1 MGNQYISKGITPQ
14 FLKCAGVSCW
24 LLYRLSNGQNREVV
38 QGSKRIQPVRPP
50 QPTQRWSRRLR
61 QQGHES
67 ESHSWKPCYCHRKH
81 WYWWQYW
88 ACPLSSRNSPPCY
101 YWPSKLRGL
110 PIRQQQGDI
119 AALYPKFT
127 PAQIRL
133 PKQFVLLGPTPNHLT
148 RSQRNTHTYWLQ
160 VQSQC
165 YRVRVSLCGGDEV
178 LMALLPEKNASLP
191 IGTMPP
197 AFWSRAKRS
206 LIWPLVLTM

>member
-38 QGSKRIQPVRPP
+38 QGSKRIQPVRLL
-50 QPTQRWSRRLR
+50 QSVQWRSQ

-101 YWPSKLRGL
+101 YWPSRRGDFPSANNKEIL
-110 PIRQQQGDI
+110 QPYILNSHQHKSDFPNSLFCSVQHQITWHGHNETHIHTDYKCSHSVTVFVCHCVGVTRCWWHFCRRKMHP
-119 AALYPKFT
+119 YP
-127 PAQIRL
+127 
-133 PKQFVLLGPTPNHLT
+133 
-148 RSQRNTHTYWLQ
+148 
-160 VQSQC
+160 
-165 YRVRVSLCGGDEV
+165 
-178 LMALLPEKNASLP
+178 
-191 IGTMPP
+191 
-197 AFWSRAKRS
+197 
-206 LIWPLVLTM
+206 